1 MDLEYLGVLE
11 SRVQAMIKLL
21 QSTREEKRL
30 LEEQLMEQAEAF
42 QHLQEERNEVR
53 QRVERI
59 LGTLNH
65 VTEEAE
71 TALVPQGVEQEG
83 EQETSY

>member
-11 SRVQAMIKLL
+11 NRVQAMIKLL

-42 QHLQEERNEVR
+42 QHLQQERNEVR

-65 VTEEAE
+65 VTEEAG
-71 TALVPQGVEQEG
+71 TVLVPQGVEQEG

>member
-21 QSTREEKRL
+21 QTTREEKRL

-71 TALVPQGVEQEG
+71 TSLVPQGVEQEG